1 MPAPLR
7 AVLIDSLGTLV
18 ALDDPVPRLRAE
30 LAGRGFELE
39 EEIVARAFGAEVAYY
54 VEHHVEG
61 RDQSTL
67 AELRNRCASV
77 LRDELGVH
85 ELSLPD
91 AREAL
96 LAALA
101 FRAFDDAAPA
111 LRELRE
117 RGLRLVVVSNWDC
130 SLREVLGSAG
140 LIELVDEVAP
150 SAEAGAAKPDPRA
163 FEAGLAAAGCS
174 AEEAVHVGDSEENDV
189 AGATAAGIR
198 PVLLRRSGEGAG
210 AGGDRAEP
218 GDAGAGS
225 PVPVIASLAEL
236 AAVL

>member
-7 AVLIDSLGTLV
+7 AVLLDSLGTLV
-18 ALDDPVPRLRAE
+18 ELHDPVPRLRAE
-30 LAGRGFELE
+30 LAQRGFALE
-39 EEIVARAFGAEVAYY
+39 DEIVARAFGAEVAYY
-54 VEHHVEG
+54 VEHHTEG

-67 AELRNRCASV
+67 AELRNRCAAV
-77 LRDELGVH
+77 LLDELGVP
-85 ELSLPD
+85 ELPLPD

-96 LAALA
+96 LHALA

-111 LRELRE
+111 LRELRG

-140 LIELVDEVAP
+140 LVELVDEVVP

-163 FEAGLAAAGCS
+163 FEAGLKAAGCT
-174 AEEAVHVGDSEENDV
+174 ADEAVHVGDSEENDV
-189 AGATAAGIR
+189 AGARAAGIR
-198 PVLLRRSGEGAG
+198 PVLLRRTPAGE
-210 AGGDRAEP
+210 AEP
-218 GDAGAGS
+218 AAS

>member
-1 MPAPLR
+1 MLPLR
-7 AVLIDSLGTLV
+7 AVLLDSLGTLLE
-18 ALDDPVPRLRAE
+18 LDGPVPRLRAE
-30 LAGRGFELE
+30 LRRRGFELE

-54 VEHHVEG
+54 IEHHTEG

-77 LRDELGVH
+77 LRDDLGVP
-85 ELSLPD
+85 ELPLPD

-101 FRAFDDAAPA
+101 FRAFEDAAPA
-111 LRELRE
+111 LRELGG

-140 LIELVDEVAP
+140 LIELVDEAVS
-150 SAEAGAAKPDPRA
+150 SAEAGAAKPDPRV
-163 FEAGLAAAGCS
+163 FEAGLAAAGCG

-189 AGATAAGIR
+189 AGAAAAGIR
-198 PVLLRRSGEGAG
+198 AVLLRR
-210 AGGDRAEP
+210 GGEP
-218 GDAGAGS
+218 GAAAAASPPGGA
-225 PVPVIASLAEL
+225 PVIASLAEL

>member
-1 MPAPLR
+1 MPGPLR
-7 AVLIDSLGTLV
+7 AVLLDSLGTLLE
-18 ALDDPVPRLRAE
+18 LDDPVPRLRAE
-30 LAGRGFELE
+30 LAARGFELE

-54 VEHHVEG
+54 IEHHVEG

-77 LRDELGVH
+77 LRDELAVP
-85 ELSLPD
+85 ELPLPD

-96 LAALA
+96 LSALA
-101 FRAFDDAAPA
+101 FRAYDDAAPA
-111 LRELRE
+111 LRKLRE

-140 LIELVDEVAP
+140 LIDLVDEAVP

-163 FEAGLAAAGCS
+163 FEAGLKAAGCA
-174 AEEAVHVGDSEENDV
+174 AEEAVHVGDSEDNDV
-189 AGATAAGIR
+189 AGARAAGIR
-198 PVLLRRSGEGAG
+198 AVLVRRADGSGTAAAAPAG
-210 AGGDRAEP
+210 D
-218 GDAGAGS
+218 
-225 PVPVIASLAEL
+225 VPAIASLAEL